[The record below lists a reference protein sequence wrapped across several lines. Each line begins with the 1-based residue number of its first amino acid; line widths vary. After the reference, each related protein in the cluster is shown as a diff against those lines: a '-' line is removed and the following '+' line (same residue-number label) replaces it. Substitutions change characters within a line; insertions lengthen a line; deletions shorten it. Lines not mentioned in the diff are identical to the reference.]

1 MSKKAELSKKILSL
15 LTESHGLRVK
25 QIASKTGESRSAVN
39 NMLYGD
45 LAGKVRQDSEY
56 RWYAT
61 RSGQSTRSGT
71 SRHSGSST
79 GSRTILAKLCR
90 YYLDC
95 LAQGDENGVTVFAR
109 SRGTKDY
116 VELNELPGLES
127 SGEHP
132 FAVSGADRLLR
143 SVSQSKG
150 RQVMYIGYPC
160 RLRKHRARSGWEGF
174 FLDPVLLWTVSVQ
187 DGVPSLSDEAP
198 VLNFS
203 VLKSLCVAGNT
214 NYLEESAQL
223 AEELGIAELSE
234 EPPDVDELVSRLR
247 AIRPDWDWR
256 ELTEPHALGSKPPIS
271 AIAEEGIYNRAVLV
285 ATERSKY
292 TLGLETE
299 LKHLMKLKE
308 ADYAG
313 TALEY
318 WLHGGS
324 GEVTDP
330 LEPSEE
336 ILEVVPMN
344 AEQRGAV
351 RRALTEPLSV
361 ITGPPGTGKSQVVT
375 GILTNAIWAGRKALF
390 ASKNNKAVD
399 VVHERVNGLA
409 KSPTL
414 VRLGSAEKSY
424 ALAEHMLALLSSAVS
439 DDDESE
445 YSTAVAAHEKM
456 YAELRAI
463 NERYDEVMRARNA
476 VDALDRQVEDFRKLL
491 GEDFYRSSQHIDVE
505 QAMDNLVNLRHE
517 LEQTVRSTQPVASR
531 LFWPLIEKSRQK
543 RAMRALGEIEGL
555 FQALQLSSPSEVPI
569 ASIDDHIEGI
579 EEAERRLELAATIQ
593 KHKVAL
599 ETLQRLPSFEEL
611 ARRSLVVSDR
621 ASSSAE
627 FLWRQWVALQPSRLN
642 PDSRRELGAYTTTLQ
657 AMLDTK
663 GGDPQ
668 AARQIAG
675 RYYKLFPKIVDL
687 MPCWAVTS
695 LSARGKVPFEK
706 NFFDLLIVD
715 EASQCDIASVLPL
728 LYRAKRAVVIGD
740 PMQLKHIAALT
751 PEKDQRLQTTH
762 GIPENYAAWNYTVN
776 SVFNLAVTIA
786 DPSALT
792 LLRDHHRSH
801 ADIIEFSNE
810 FFYKGKLRVATSYDR
825 LKSPRKE
832 DPAVTWTEITGRVR
846 RPTGGGA
853 VNEVEA
859 QAVVQEIKSLIN
871 TGYLGS
877 IGAVTP
883 FRAQANQIRRLVLQ
897 DNDLVEALI
906 KADFLVDTV
915 HRFQG
920 DERDVMFFSPVVS
933 EGVRKGAITFLRSN
947 GNLFNVAITRA
958 RALLH
963 VVGDRA
969 AAGTSGVDYL
979 SAFAEYAG
987 KLTHDQSLRLEA
999 SVPVTQDYPTVAY
1012 PERVSDWERV
1022 FYRALFEA
1030 GIQPVPQYD
1039 VDQYC
1044 LDFAVFDGNRKLNIE
1059 VDGERY
1065 HKDWT
1070 GELCLRD
1077 RMRNQRM
1084 IELGWDVKRFWVYQ
1098 IRDDMSGCVKWVKNW
1113 VANAR
1118 AS

>member
-1 MSKKAELSKKILSL
+1 MSEQATLSEKVLSL
-15 LTESHGLRVK
+15 LAESPGLRVK
-25 QIASKTGESRSAVN
+25 QIASRTGESRTAVN
-39 NMLYGD
+39 KVLYGD
-45 LAGKVRQDSEY
+45 LAGKVRQDSKY
-56 RWYAT
+56 RWYPT
-61 RSGQSTRSGT
+61 RSGRSSRSG
-71 SRHSGSST
+71 SASQSGASA
-79 GSRTILAKLCR
+79 GSRTILARLCR

-95 LAQGDENGVTVFAR
+95 LAQGDENGVTVFAK
-109 SRGTKDY
+109 SMGGKDY
-116 VELNELPGLES
+116 VELNDLPGVEP
-127 SGEHP
+127 SGANP
-132 FAVSGADRLLR
+132 FAVQGADRLLR
-143 SVSQSKG
+143 SLSQSKG
-150 RQVMYIGYPC
+150 RQVMYVGYPC
-160 RLRKHRARSGWEGF
+160 RLRRHRARSGWEGF

-187 DGVPSLSDEAP
+187 DGLPSLSDEAP
-198 VLNFS
+198 ILNFS
-203 VLKSLCVAGNT
+203 VLRSLCVAGNT

-223 AEELGIAELSE
+223 ADELGIAEISD
-234 EPPDVDELVSRLR
+234 EPPDMDELVARLR

-256 ELTEPHALGSKPPIS
+256 EPAEPHALGSTPPIS

-299 LKHLMKLKE
+299 LKHLMKLRE
-308 ADYAG
+308 DDYAG
-313 TALEY
+313 TALAY

-324 GEVTDP
+324 GERGDP
-330 LEPSEE
+330 SEQPEE

-456 YAELRAI
+456 SEELRAI
-463 NERYDEVMRARNA
+463 NEQYDEVMRARNA
-476 VDALDRQVEDFRKLL
+476 VDVLDRQVEDYRKLL
-491 GEDFYRSSQHIDVE
+491 GEDFFQSSQQIDVE
-505 QAMDNLVNLRHE
+505 QAMDDLVNLRHQ
-517 LEQTVRSTQPVASR
+517 LERTVRSTQPVASR
-531 LFWPLIEKSRQK
+531 LAWPLLKKSRQK
-543 RAMRALGEIEGL
+543 RAMCALGDIEEL
-555 FQALQLSSPSEVPI
+555 FEALQLPSPSGIPI
-569 ASIDDHIEGI
+569 SGIDDQIEGI

-593 KHKVAL
+593 KHKAAL
-599 ETLQRLPSFEEL
+599 ETLEKLPSFEQL
-611 ARRSLVVSDR
+611 ARRSLDVSDR
-621 ASSSAE
+621 ASNSAE

-657 AMLDTK
+657 AMLDIR

-715 EASQCDIASVLPL
+715 EASQCDIASILPL

-740 PMQLKHIAALT
+740 PMQLKHIASLT

-762 GIPENYAAWNYTVN
+762 DIPESYAAWNYTVN

-786 DPSALT
+786 GPSALT

-832 DPAVTWTEITGRVR
+832 DPAVIWTEITGRVR
-846 RPTGGGA
+846 RPSGGGA
-853 VNEVEA
+853 VNEAEA
-859 QAVVQEIKSLIN
+859 QAVVREIKSLIN
-871 TGYLGS
+871 SGYLGS

-883 FRAQANQIRRLVLQ
+883 FRAQANHIRRLVLQ
-897 DNDLVEALI
+897 DNDLVEALL

-920 DERDVMFFSPVVS
+920 DERDVMFFSPVLS
-933 EGVRKGAITFLRSN
+933 EGVQRGAITFLRSN

-979 SAFAEYAG
+979 SAFADYAG
-987 KLTHDQSLRLEA
+987 KLTHDQSRRLEA
-999 SVPVTQDYPTVAY
+999 SVPVTHDYPTVAH
-1012 PERVSDWERV
+1012 PERVSNWERV
-1022 FYRALFEA
+1022 FYRALFDA

-1039 VDQYC
+1039 VDQYS
-1044 LDFAVFDGNRKLNIE
+1044 LDFAVFDGDRKLNIE

-1077 RMRNQRM
+1077 RMRNQRL

-1098 IRDDMSGCVKWVKNW
+1098 IRDDMPGCINWVEKW
-1113 VANAR
+1113 VANSR
-1118 AS
+1118 AP